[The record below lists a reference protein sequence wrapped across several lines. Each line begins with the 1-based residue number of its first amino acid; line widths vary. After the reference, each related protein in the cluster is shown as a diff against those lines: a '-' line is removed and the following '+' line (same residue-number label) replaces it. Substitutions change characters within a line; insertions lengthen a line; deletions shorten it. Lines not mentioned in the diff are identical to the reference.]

1 MARGK
6 ETVRV
11 IRKPKV
17 DKVKPSSGPT
27 AEFDV
32 NGCHVIPRAS
42 NEAEGG
48 WVQINGYTVVAPGA
62 ADIRADDQLVVRGET
77 HSVIGKPGV
86 FFKGSRPKNTIATTE
101 RS

>member
-6 ETVRV
+6 ETVKV

-17 DKVKPSSGPT
+17 DKAKPASGPT

-32 NGCHVIPRAS
+32 DGCHVIPRAS
-42 NEAEGG
+42 NESGGG
-48 WVQINGYTVVAPGA
+48 WIQINGYTIVAPG
-62 ADIRADDQLVVRGET
+62 DPGVHADDQVMVRGEL

-86 FFKGSRPKNTIATTE
+86 FFKGRRAKNTLITTQK
-101 RS
+101 S